1 MKSEALKD
9 SVAKF
14 IVAPLVGAWIEMQ
27 NKSDQRGRPSVAPLV
42 GAWIEIRQYDKYRDK
57 LEGRSS
63 CRSVD

>member
-42 GAWIEIRQYDKYRDK
+42 GAWIEID
-57 LEGRSS
+57 LSS
-63 CRSVD
+63 EMAAKIMSLLL

>member
-42 GAWIEIRQYDKYRDK
+42 GAWIEINKTVITSYIT
-57 LEGRSS
+57 GSRSS

>member
-27 NKSDQRGRPSVAPLV
+27 NKSEQRGRPSVAPLV
-42 GAWIEIRQYDKYRDK
+42 GAWIEIIF
-57 LEGRSS
+57 
-63 CRSVD
+63 SVS